1 MKIKRFD
8 NYDIKFR
15 KTLTQI
21 SDSLNSHQNH
31 FARFPILISEYNENI
46 RLIQFHKYTNSPQ
59 R

>member
-31 FARFPILISEYNENI
+31 FARFPILISVI
-46 RLIQFHKYTNSPQ
+46 RIQ
-59 R
+59 